1 MLNKAVPPLLLELL
15 YKVQPLMPGEE
26 FVVSVVGEKG
36 IEGNVTIEPGDL
48 EVVGGSTK
56 QFEEGVAVFTLK
68 GGKGSYLVTFSSGD
82 HSVDKNILVTDKR
95 AYEDVRED
103 YRDDVFKSVQLG
115 NKPLKVWGLSWFW
128 MYLIF
133 AIVGS
138 SVLRKV
144 FKVY

>member
-1 MLNKAVPPLLLELL
+1 
-15 YKVQPLMPGEE
+15 
-26 FVVSVVGEKG
+26 
-36 IEGNVTIEPGDL
+36 
-48 EVVGGSTK
+48 
-56 QFEEGVAVFTLK
+56 AVFTLK
-68 GGKGSYLVTFSSGD
+68 GEKGSHLLTFTSGE
-82 HSVDKNILVTDKR
+82 HSVDKKVLVTDER

-103 YRDDVFKSVQLG
+103 YRDDVFKSIQLG

-128 MYLIF
+128 LYLIF